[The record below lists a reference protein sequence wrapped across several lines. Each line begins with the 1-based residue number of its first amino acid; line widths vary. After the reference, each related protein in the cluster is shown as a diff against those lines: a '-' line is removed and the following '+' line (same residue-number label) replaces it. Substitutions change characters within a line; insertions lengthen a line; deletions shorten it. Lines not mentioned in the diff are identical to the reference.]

1 MNLCYHMPLDGEEV
15 AVGPDDITTIY
26 PGGSYKLANDG
37 DEELRVLVIG
47 LR

>member
-1 MNLCYHMPLDGEEV
+1 MNLYDYMTLDGEEV

>member
-1 MNLCYHMPLDGEEV
+1 MSLDGEEV
-15 AVGPDDITTIY
+15 AVGPDDITAVY

-37 DEELRVLVIG
+37 DEELRILAIG